1 MYPWHDTFHMG
12 LIHFMAYPNAK
23 SEEEILSTVKKV
35 LNDEFFQVIE
45 VSALVE
51 EDVLKKIGK
60 MCEVARVE
68 LLLAAQPLVLS
79 KKLNLNSLDEEE
91 RRLAVEEIK
100 KAIDKAYSAGAKAI
114 AFLSGK
120 MPEKDH
126 IEPAKQKLVESLR
139 EICDYAKEKSKQYG
153 YTLAV
158 NLEVFDYSVEKNAL
172 VGPAPIAFEIAS
184 KVKSFHDNFGLTIDL
199 SHQPLVFEDSFYT
212 LSLLSAFV
220 THIHVGNA
228 VLETGHPAYG
238 DQHPRFGIKDG
249 LNDVEELIYF
259 LKALVKIGYFERK
272 FATERP
278 VISFEVKPLP
288 DEDPDLVVANAKRTF
303 LTAYAKLLK
312 EV

>member
-35 LNDEFFQVIE
+35 LTDEFFQAIE

-51 EDVLKKIGK
+51 ENTLKKIGK

-68 LLLAAQPLVLS
+68 LLIAAQPLVLS
-79 KKLNLNSLDEEE
+79 RKLNLNSLDEEE
-91 RRLAVEEIK
+91 RKLAVNEIK
-100 KAIDKAYSAGAKAI
+100 KAVEKAYASKAKAI

-120 MPEKDH
+120 MAEK
-126 IEPAKQKLVESLR
+126 EQLEAAKERLVESLC
-139 EICDYAKEKSKQYG
+139 EICDYAKERSKEFG

-158 NLEVFDYSVEKNAL
+158 NLEVFDYSIEKNAL

-184 KVKSFHDNFGLTIDL
+184 KVRSFRDNFGLTIDL
-199 SHQPLVFEDSFYT
+199 SHQPLLFEDSFYT
-212 LSLLSAFV
+212 LNLLSPFV

-228 VLETGHPAYG
+228 VLETNHVAYG
-238 DQHPRFGIKDG
+238 DQHPRFGISGGK
-249 LNDVEELIYF
+249 NDVEELTYF

-272 FATERP
+272 LSTEKP
-278 VISFEVKPLP
+278 IISFEVKPLP

-303 LTAYAKLLK
+303 LAAYAKLLK

>member
-12 LIHFMAYPNAK
+12 LIHFMAYPGAK
-23 SEEEILSTVKKV
+23 SEEEILSTVKRV
-35 LNDEFFQVIE
+35 LADEFFQAIE

-51 EDVLKKIGK
+51 EDILKKIGK

-68 LLLAAQPLVLS
+68 LLIAAQPLVLS

-91 RRLAVEEIK
+91 RKAAVQEIR
-100 KAIDKAYSAGAKAI
+100 KAIDKAYTANAKAI
-114 AFLSGK
+114 AFLSGR
-120 MPEKDH
+120 MPERDRL
-126 IEPAKQKLVESLR
+126 EMAKERLVDSLC
-139 EICDYAKEKSKQYG
+139 EICSYAKERSAQYG

-158 NLEVFDYSVEKNAL
+158 NLEVFDYSIEKNAL

-184 KVKSFHDNFGLTIDL
+184 KVRTFHDNFGLTIDL

-212 LSLLSAFV
+212 LGLLSPFV

-228 VLETGHPAYG
+228 VLEPGHPAYG
-238 DQHPRFGIKDG
+238 DQHPRFGIKG
-249 LNDVEELIYF
+249 GKNDVDELAYF
-259 LKALVKIGYFERK
+259 LKALHKIGYFDK
-272 FATERP
+272 KVATEKP
-278 VISFEVKPLP
+278 IVSFEVKPLA

-303 LTAYAKLLK
+303 LAAYAKFLK

>member
-23 SEEEILSTVKKV
+23 NEEEILSTVNMV
-35 LNDEFFQVIE
+35 LVDEFFQAIE

-51 EDVLKKIGK
+51 EDTLKKIGK

-68 LLLAAQPLVLS
+68 LLIAAQPLVLS

-91 RRLAVEEIK
+91 RKVAVQEIK
-100 KAIDKAYSAGAKAI
+100 KAIDKAYTANAKAI
-114 AFLSGK
+114 AFLSGR
-120 MPEKDH
+120 MPERDRL
-126 IEPAKQKLVESLR
+126 EMAKERLIDSLC
-139 EICDYAKEKSKQYG
+139 EICTYAKERSAQYG

-158 NLEVFDYSVEKNAL
+158 NLEVFDYSIEKNAL

-184 KVKSFHDNFGLTIDL
+184 KVRAFHDNFGLTIDL

-212 LSLLSAFV
+212 LGLLSPFV

-228 VLETGHPAYG
+228 VLEPGHPAYG
-238 DQHPRFGIKDG
+238 DQHPRFGIKG
-249 LNDVEELIYF
+249 GKNDVDELTYF
-259 LKALVKIGYFERK
+259 LKALHKIGYFDK
-272 FATERP
+272 KVATEKP
-278 VISFEVKPLP
+278 VISFEVKPLA
-288 DEDPDLVVANAKRTF
+288 DEDSDLVVANAKRTF
-303 LTAYAKLLK
+303 LTAYAKFLK